1 MKISL
6 SVPKTV
12 FFTFALLCL
21 LSAAF
26 AQAQDKFDY
35 DAERKRAFQLV
46 EENKFP
52 DALPVLEKLAAA
64 KPDDAGVLERLSLSL
79 IALAGTSKK
88 SPELVRNDL
97 VRARAL
103 AEKSRQ
109 LGNDSQ
115 IIEMILEK
123 IPANIPNFPLDEP
136 KKQSP
141 AEEALMDAEADFSK
155 GNLEK
160 ALAGYEKA
168 AQLDPKLYEAP
179 LYIGD
184 VYFKMNKIEQAGAAY
199 ARAIAINPD
208 RETAYRYWGNVL
220 SGAGKK
226 MEARDK
232 FIEAIIAEPYSRAPW
247 QFLMGWAQRNQ
258 VELGHPRIDIPKS
271 SVQKK
276 DDKNINILI
285 NPSDKKDGTDAWS
298 IYSIVKA
305 GWLMDKKFKEAFPD
319 EKEYRHSLQEE
330 AQALRLTAESVDTQ
344 LKKNELK
351 ENALDISIANLL
363 KLHRA
368 GLIEAYV
375 LLAIPDESVARDY
388 EKYRKDNRAKLR
400 QYLVEFVV
408 ANK

>member
-1 MKISL
+1 MNISP
-6 SVPKTV
+6 STIKTI
-12 FFTFALLCL
+12 FFAFTLLCL
-21 LSAAF
+21 LPAAF
-26 AQAQDKFDY
+26 AQTQDKFDY
-35 DAERKRAFQLV
+35 EAERKRAFQLV

-52 DALPVLEKLAAA
+52 DALPMLEKLTAA
-64 KPDDAGVLERLSLSL
+64 KPDDAAVLERLSLTL
-79 IALAGTSKK
+79 IAMAGTSKK

-103 AEKSRQ
+103 AEKARQ

-115 IIEMILEK
+115 IVEMILEK
-123 IPANIPNFPLDEP
+123 IPANILTLPVEEQ
-136 KKQSP
+136 KKRSP
-141 AEEALMDAEADFSK
+141 AEEAMMDAEADFSK
-155 GNLEK
+155 GNFEK

-168 AQLDPKLYEAP
+168 ARLDAKLYEAP

-184 VYFKMNKIEQAGAAY
+184 VYFKMNKIDQAGEAY

-220 SGAGKK
+220 SDAGKK

-232 FIEAIIAEPYSRAPW
+232 FIEAIIAEPYSRTPW

-258 VELGHPRIDIPKS
+258 MEIGHPRIDIPKS
-271 SVQKK
+271 SVQRK
-276 DDKNINILI
+276 DDKNISIFI

-298 IYSIVKA
+298 TYSIVKA
-305 GWLMDKKFKEAFPD
+305 GWLMDKKFKDAFPN

-330 AQALRLTAESVDTQ
+330 AQALRLTAESVETQ
-344 LKKNELK
+344 LKEGKVK
-351 ENALDISIANLL
+351 ENALDVSIANLL
-363 KLHRA
+363 KLNRA

-375 LLAIPDESVARDY
+375 LLAIPDASIARDY
-388 EKYRKDNRAKLR
+388 ESYRKDNRAKLR
-400 QYLVEFVV
+400 QYLLEYVV